1 MTTWN
6 IPGRFAPS
14 KGNPLA
20 PPQSRPNQ
28 VRTLVG
34 NLPRRL
40 SLSITRQCASHH
52 PTLYPH
58 HVRSTLIFSPRAP
71 PLSQARVDSSEMEQ
85 TSSFQGLF
93 NAALHDYQIQT
104 GNNLIDH
111 PLAKQLESCDS
122 ADSITA
128 ILQEQAQ
135 IFRDFRGDDGKFM
148 KSLKCSVNVLY
159 TLSITTEGIGL
170 VHPNPFIEIPCF

>member
-1 MTTWN
+1 
-6 IPGRFAPS
+6 
-14 KGNPLA
+14 
-20 PPQSRPNQ
+20 
-28 VRTLVG
+28 
-34 NLPRRL
+34 
-40 SLSITRQCASHH
+40 
-52 PTLYPH
+52 
-58 HVRSTLIFSPRAP
+58 
-71 PLSQARVDSSEMEQ
+71 MEQ
-85 TSSFQGLF
+85 TSSFQGIF
-93 NAALHDYQIQT
+93 NAALQDYQNQT

-135 IFRDFRGDDGKFM
+135 IFRDFREDDGKFM

-170 VHPNPFIEIPCF
+170 VHPNPFIEILCF